1 MGNELAEA
9 LKGESAHAAPSHI
22 LEGLSDEVVHC
33 EIAGAPHTIYQELWH
48 IAFWL
53 QMSLDWIGGVETP
66 YPERA
71 TDPFPNKEQTE
82 RENWEELCQRFFGGI
97 ELAAAI
103 ALDAGRLSVPV
114 RCPSR
119 PGAPVRTMT
128 VREQLESLAAHD
140 AYHFGRI
147 VLLRQLCG
155 VWPPKSGGYTW

>member
-1 MGNELAEA
+1 MTDELVKA
-9 LKGESAHAAPSHI
+9 LKGESAHASPSHI
-22 LEGLSDEVVHC
+22 LEGLGEDVVHC

-53 QMSLDWIGGVETP
+53 RMSLDWISGVETV
-66 YPERA
+66 YPERPGDA
-71 TDPFPNKEQTE
+71 FPGKEQVL
-82 RENWEELCQRFFGGI
+82 RESWEELCRRFLRGI
-97 ELAAAI
+97 ETAAAI
-103 ALDAGRLSVPV
+103 ACDSKRLDLPV

-119 PGAPVRTMT
+119 PGEPVRTMT

-155 VWPPKSGGYTW
+155 AWPPKSGGFTW